1 MNLSCEIEKY
11 SISGGNLTKVNIN
24 DEELKNSIVNKYYK
38 NKTIIKNLEVIF

>member
-24 DEELKNSIVNKYYK
+24 DEELKNSMNKYYK
-38 NKTIIKNLEVIF
+38 NKTIIKDLEVIF